1 MAASDRDQPEEFASS
16 GGATGAG
23 ATQTRG
29 RSVPAPAP
37 SRRNVPVKIGD
48 VIADKYVVEEIIGA
62 GGVGVVVAARHK
74 GLDERVAIKFL
85 QRAAAE
91 TRENVARFDLEARA
105 LARVKSEHVARVMDV
120 GRLATGEAFMVMELL
135 VGEDLAKVIARGPV
149 PVPDAVDHVVQACE
163 AVAAA
168 HDVAIVHRDLK
179 PANLFVTQGREGRTS
194 IKVLDFGISKLRN
207 ESHAVTQTLSVVGS
221 PLYMSPEQMETPRD
235 ADERADVW
243 SLATILFELVAGKP
257 PFDAPTLPL
266 LCARICTAPPRTFAE
281 LGVAAPEDLEQILR
295 RCLSKRPEER
305 VQSVVELAGLLA
317 PFGGRAAEES
327 AARLGHRGRPPQPS
341 PSNKKLAWQLPSEAG
356 PSVSRR
362 RLLRFGSATIAVL
375 GLAFFAGGIAGR
387 GSRLDVA
394 RERLGVDLLRA
405 TRSLAS
411 REPPRGGEASTEAG
425 GAERQAALEASAATE
440 PLSSSSAGGA
450 ALAGSSSPPPSVAA
464 VRPASTSAS
473 RPARP
478 RVKPKSPSI
487 HDVLSER

>member
-1 MAASDRDQPEEFASS
+1 M
-16 GGATGAG
+16 
-23 ATQTRG
+23 
-29 RSVPAPAP
+29 VPAPTP
-37 SRRNVPVKIGD
+37 SRRNVPVKVGD

-120 GRLATGEAFMVMELL
+120 GRLPTGEAFMVMELL
-135 VGEDLAKVIARGPV
+135 TGEDLAKVIARGAV
-149 PVPDAVDHVVQACE
+149 PVADAVDHLVQACE

-179 PANLFVTQGREGRTS
+179 PANLFVTRGREGRTS

-243 SLATILFELVAGKP
+243 SLAVILFELVSGKP

-281 LGVAAPEDLEQILR
+281 LGVSAPAELEAILR
-295 RCLSKRPEER
+295 RCLEKRPEDR

-317 PFGGRAAEES
+317 PFGGRAAAES
-327 AARLGHRGRPPQPS
+327 AARLGRWTKPDPVDGLVASGLPAASTR
-341 PSNKKLAWQLPSEAG
+341 KLAWQLPAKS
-356 PSVSRR
+356 SVEGRR
-362 RLLRFGSATIAVL
+362 RRGRALRFGSAVVAVL
-375 GLAFFAGGIAGR
+375 ALAFFAGGVAGR
-387 GSRLDVA
+387 GSQLELV
-394 RERLGVDLLRA
+394 REHFGVDLLRA
-405 TRSLAS
+405 TRA
-411 REPPRGGEASTEAG
+411 
-425 GAERQAALEASAATE
+425 
-440 PLSSSSAGGA
+440 
-450 ALAGSSSPPPSVAA
+450 
-464 VRPASTSAS
+464 TSAS
-473 RPARP
+473 PSAETVGPASVASALVDVPTAAPTPTAAPSASAVDANASASPRP
-478 RVKPKSPSI
+478 RRPRLKPKPKVNPDVR
-487 HDVLSER
+487 DVLSER

>member
-1 MAASDRDQPEEFASS
+1 
-16 GGATGAG
+16 
-23 ATQTRG
+23 
-29 RSVPAPAP
+29 
-37 SRRNVPVKIGD
+37 VKVGD
-48 VIADKYVVEEIIGA
+48 VIAEKYVVEEVIGA

-105 LARVKSEHVARVMDV
+105 LARVKSDHVARVMDV
-120 GRLATGEAFMVMELL
+120 GRLATGESFMVMELL

-149 PVPDAVDHVVQACE
+149 AVADAVDHVVQACE

-243 SLATILFELVAGKP
+243 SLAVILFELVAGKP

-281 LGVAAPEDLEQILR
+281 LGVDAPADLESILR

-317 PFGGRAAEES
+317 PFGGQAAQES
-327 AARLGHRGRPPQPS
+327 ASRLGRWPRPEATPA
-341 PSNKKLAWQLPSEAG
+341 PSNKKLAWQLPPKAA
-356 PSVSRR
+356 PTANRR
-362 RLLRFGSATIAVL
+362 RLLRYGSATIAVL

-387 GSRLDVA
+387 GSRVELV
-394 RERLGVDLLRA
+394 REHFGVDLLRA
-405 TRSLAS
+405 TRALGSGLQPEAVDTSSAPPVEAASSVPNAPELAS
-411 REPPRGGEASTEAG
+411 SATSAAVAPPR
-425 GAERQAALEASAATE
+425 SATVAP
-440 PLSSSSAGGA
+440 PL
-450 ALAGSSSPPPSVAA
+450 VAKA
-464 VRPASTSAS
+464 PT
-473 RPARP
+473 PKRP
-478 RVKPKSPSI
+478 RVKPKSPGNL
-487 HDVLSER
+487 DVLSER